1 MLKPEVKQCLDK
13 VMYQLDLCKNTLGL
27 LENRISTSE
36 SNLQSVM
43 NFIRTEDINYV
54 STLRYCSLTCLL
66 TQRTFN
72 STFYSFQKPHLA
84 QAVVAVNDSPEKAA
98 HLYHPH
104 LYKET
109 VSTNEALLN
118 TYSQKPVADSQQQH
132 TVMEHRTV
140 THALLTD
147 PLVQP
152 LSAPMNTGGYDLM
165 ELRKKLEQRMEYS
178 KVTTMPHDPAMDHD

>member
-43 NFIRTEDINYV
+43 NFIRTEDINY
-54 STLRYCSLTCLL
+54 
-66 TQRTFN
+66 
-72 STFYSFQKPHLA
+72 KPHLA

-109 VSTNEALLN
+109 VSANEALLN

-178 KVTTMPHDPAMDHD
+178 KVTTMPHDSAMDHD